1 VRASQPALGAVLE
14 HGVPVQVDS
23 ACVKVSFP
31 EGSFFGKQ
39 ATSKQARDAL
49 AEASARVLGG
59 SPAIE
64 VGYDLQPGRSTSVAA
79 EQAAQKKQRRSEVEQ
94 TARSH
99 PRVREA
105 MDVFEEQDV
114 QVEVE

>member
-1 VRASQPALGAVLE
+1 M
-14 HGVPVQVDS
+14 QVDATS
-23 ACVKVSFP
+23 VKISFP

-39 ATSKQARDAL
+39 AASKQARDAL
-49 AEASARVLGG
+49 AEAAARVLGG
-59 SPAIE
+59 SPMIE
-64 VGYDLQPGRSTSVAA
+64 VGYNLQSGRTTVAA